1 MTPWART
8 EDRRTLDNRPQVH
21 DQATA
26 SSVVAL
32 RVSPPLVSHVP
43 TASVVTIVVACV
55 SFVCSS
61 LIGVADGFDLLWLLS
76 NAILHSILLAWIL
89 VRPGG
94 RAAGPISSGVLVGFV
109 LLVYGSWAPAL
120 AAANVTSQVAPLVP
134 GSVSVAAL
142 QYTTWAACAVS
153 AGLGAVAISFGSVH
167 GFHARVD
174 RRPAVSLP
182 QWWRGALVVE
192 AMGLLCLVLYRLTSH
207 EPVLNFSLFSTRP
220 APSQGVNS
228 AGGLYGFLSAGIDLS
243 IGAGIAAAGLLHE
256 RRYRR
261 PVIALL
267 IANLVIYSTLG
278 FKYRLVVLLLGV
290 FGVLMSRSGG
300 GTRGPARSRRPAI
313 VVLALVTICALFFV
327 VQVFRGNHQSGIQVT
342 PNSFD
347 LTHIAAI
354 ATSSINI
361 ATPYAAIHQEHSSLL
376 LGRSYFE
383 LPRLFIPKAVVGQKA
398 EPSML
403 STIQSVTVTGVGAAT
418 PLWAE
423 ADINFGVP
431 GLLGFGALLGWV
443 VSRSDTA
450 DRRRL
455 ETVTLVSAV
464 GAVLASVLSRSLM
477 FFALYEFAAIV
488 LPIWILGRRGRR
500 KVGKPLLRR
509 PYNG

>member
-8 EDRRTLDNRPQVH
+8 EYRRTLDNRRQVR
-21 DQATA
+21 DQATP
-26 SSVVAL
+26 SGVLAL
-32 RVSPPLVSHVP
+32 RASPPLISHLP
-43 TASVVTIVVACV
+43 TAPVVTIVVACV

-61 LIGVADGFDLLWLLS
+61 LVGVEDGFDLLWILS
-76 NAILHSILLAWIL
+76 NAILHSILLGWIL

-109 LLVYGSWAPAL
+109 LLVYGSWGPAL

-153 AGLGAVAISFGSVH
+153 ASLGAVAICFGSVH
-167 GFHARVD
+167 GFQARVD
-174 RRPAVSLP
+174 RRPAVSSP
-182 QWWRGALVVE
+182 QWWHGALVVE
-192 AMGLLCLVLYRLTSH
+192 AMGLLCLVLYKISSH
-207 EPVLNFSLFSTRP
+207 EPVLNFSLFSTSP
-220 APSQGVNS
+220 APSQGLNS
-228 AGGLYGFLSAGIDLS
+228 AGGPYGFLSAGIDLS
-243 IGAGIAAAGLLHE
+243 IGAGIAAAGLLSE

-267 IANLVIYSTLG
+267 IGNLVIYSTLG

-290 FGVLMSRSGG
+290 FGVLMSRSDGR
-300 GTRGPARSRRPAI
+300 TRNRRGSVRPAI
-313 VVLALVTICALFFV
+313 ALLALVWICGVFFV
-327 VQVFRGNHQSGIQVT
+327 VQVFRGQHESGSQVT
-342 PNSFD
+342 AGSFSF
-347 LTHIAAI
+347 THITSI

-361 ATPYAAIHQEHSSLL
+361 ATPYAAIHQEQSRLL
-376 LGRSYFE
+376 LGRSYVE
-383 LPRLFIPKAVVGQKA
+383 LPSLFIPRVVVGRKA
-398 EPSML
+398 EPTMASV
-403 STIQSVTVTGVGAAT
+403 IQAVTVTGAGAAT

-423 ADINFGVP
+423 ADVNFGVP
-431 GLLGFGALLGWV
+431 GLLGFGAVLGWV

-455 ETVTLVSAV
+455 ETVTLVSAI

-488 LPIWILGRRGRR
+488 LPIWVLGRRGRR
-500 KVGKPLLRR
+500 KVARPLLLRA
-509 PYNG
+509 YDG